1 MRLSLFLYC
10 APLLDK
16 PIVFLFFFKNQYSQI
31 SQIMLKSL
39 NFEILLIQTDLKL
52 LHLFHQ
58 SIFLLNDIY
67 ELRFCLSQLILQSDS
82 LVLKVRVN
90 LLDFYHRRVYLLQL
104 WAKLKLLLNLVL
116 FLFLVIHYFLLQVIQ
131 KSWILLTAILK
142 PLFLNC

>member
-1 MRLSLFLYC
+1 
-10 APLLDK
+10 
-16 PIVFLFFFKNQYSQI
+16 
-31 SQIMLKSL
+31 MLKSL

-104 WAKLKLLLNLVL
+104 
-116 FLFLVIHYFLLQVIQ
+116 
-131 KSWILLTAILK
+131 
-142 PLFLNC
+142 